1 MTRLWRPL
9 LLPILLSLVG
19 ANGCTDIVISDSDF
33 FFRLDASS
41 DRGVRAGDEVVWV
54 VSFGDARC
62 DVVWASADPGIA
74 RVRLD
79 GRGRGLVRG
88 RVFGVSH
95 GTTVITI
102 VAQCSER
109 GLGGGFVR
117 RVERSHEVVVLGR

>member
-9 LLPILLSLVG
+9 LLPVFLSLAG
-19 ANGCTDIVISDSDF
+19 ASGCTDIVISDSDF

-41 DRGVRAGDEVVWV
+41 GRDVQVGEEVALR
-54 VSFGDARC
+54 VSFGDAKC

-74 RVRLD
+74 RVRPD
-79 GRGRGLVRG
+79 GRGRGLARG

-102 VAQCSER
+102 VARCVETGPGR
-109 GLGGGFVR
+109 TVR
-117 RVERSHEVVVLGR
+117 RVERSHEIVVLER